1 MNKNKKI
8 LIVGAGIA
16 GISLYRKLRAFGFS
30 PDIIEQA
37 DSWRQD
43 GAAICLPANAVLELD
58 KLGLKDELLNS
69 AHQVFDI
76 EYALADGRELASA
89 SLKQSPCDKAPFVA
103 LMRGKL
109 MEILRAGIDLAEVK
123 FSTQIDSI
131 SQSSEQVLVN
141 FNHGGT
147 AQYDLVI
154 AADGIN
160 SKTRGLVFP
169 NSELNYSGVTNWR
182 FTAQISTKNLHPVYY
197 VGSDSAF
204 MIYPIADD
212 KVYCYAQIFDKDK
225 SYFNQAAHEAIQ
237 TLFKHYCQPVQQ
249 AIAQLN
255 RQDIVVGELKSVSQV
270 KAVQQKVLLIGDA
283 LHGCPPS
290 LQQGVGLAL
299 EDVNCISELLAQMPI
314 EQALVQFESNRL
326 TRIKWVVDESNKIIK
341 LAGIGRFAIGRFLRN
356 LKIKKG
362 GPANVIGWK
371 KLLSEKAY

>member
-16 GISLYRKLRAFGFS
+16 GISLYRKLRTLGFS

-103 LMRGKL
+103 LMRAKL

-182 FTAQISTKNLHPVYY
+182 FTAQMSTNNIHPVYY

-204 MIYPIADD
+204 MIYPISDD

-237 TLFKHYCQPVQQ
+237 TLFKHYCQP
-249 AIAQLN
+249 
-255 RQDIVVGELKSVSQV
+255 
-270 KAVQQKVLLIGDA
+270 VQQKVLLIGDA